1 MHEGA
6 WNRGARYAS
15 THWTNHRMS
24 FLGGTIFNWAK
35 ARASQL
41 LLVLTSSHD
50 LSVPFLLSAAST
62 LLSNRLIAEFCH
74 MSQQNTIASY
84 QQLSLPVFSFSAL
97 VLVSLATSRASS
109 QQPQQEHQI
118 WRVWAAMSCCR
129 CEIFPDVKWRR
140 RKGSKN
146 SRLDNAVELS
156 ASALNTVQQRS
167 EMKWL

>member
-1 MHEGA
+1 
-6 WNRGARYAS
+6 
-15 THWTNHRMS
+15 MS

-84 QQLSLPVFSFSAL
+84 QQLSLPVFSISFGIFSNIQSILAATPTRTSDL
-97 VLVSLATSRASS
+97 ASVSRY
-109 QQPQQEHQI
+109 
-118 WRVWAAMSCCR
+118 
-129 CEIFPDVKWRR
+129 
-140 RKGSKN
+140 
-146 SRLDNAVELS
+146 EL
-156 ASALNTVQQRS
+156 L
-167 EMKWL
+167 